1 MALISGQQYIDRINQ
16 LKPEI
21 WIEGKQVT
29 GKLSEHP
36 ALKGI
41 ISSKARLY
49 DIQVQKDMIDKMS
62 FKTPSGERA
71 GLAFFPPKTKED
83 LERRRIAI
91 QEWAKSSGGLLG
103 RSPDYLNTILM
114 TFMQSAELLSS
125 QDPKF
130 SQNMLHLYKK
140 ATKNDLSFTHT
151 FVHPQV
157 NRGPFQFDFSEDP
170 VAAHITKKTKDGI
183 IIRGAR
189 LLATQGGLTDEIIV
203 FPQGGLTDLRFANG
217 FSIPANTPGLKF
229 IARESFDYGKSH
241 FDHPLGSRFDELD
254 SVVVFDDVLVPWENI
269 FFYENIELSNDIYN
283 KSSFF
288 QHTVH
293 QVANRCIVKTEFIL
307 GTIQLMIQTIN
318 IGGYDHVQEKV
329 ADVIVALETM
339 KALVLSSE
347 IQAKIDR
354 WGTMTPAKEPLHAAL
369 CYYAKI
375 YPTFS
380 DIIQKLGASGLV
392 SIPGEKDFDSPIR
405 EDIDKYLQGANSN
418 AEDRVKIFRLAWDLS
433 MSAFGTRQSLYEQY
447 FFGGPLSLSKRLY
460 LNYYRDDQLN
470 RVKAFLSITDEEEET
485 AE

>member
-1 MALISGQQYIDRINQ
+1 MALISGQQYIDRINE

-21 WIEGKQVT
+21 WVDGKQVS

-41 ISSKARLY
+41 IKSKARLY
-49 DIQVQKDMIDKMS
+49 DIQKDPDHIDHMS
-62 FKTPSGERA
+62 FTTYSGEQA
-71 GLAFFPPKTKED
+71 GMAFLPPRTKED

-91 QEWAKSSGGLLG
+91 RTWAKSCGGLMG

-114 TFMQSAELLSS
+114 TFAQSAELLKS
-125 QDPKF
+125 QDPTF
-130 SQNMLHLYKK
+130 CQNMINLYEK
-140 ATKNDLSFTHT
+140 AVTHDLSFTHT
-151 FVHPQV
+151 FVHPQM
-157 NRGPFQFDFSEDP
+157 NRGRFQLEWADKQ
-170 VAAHITKKTKDGI
+170 VAAHITSKTKDGI

-203 FPQGGLTDLRFANG
+203 FPQGGISELSVANG
-217 FSIPANTPGLKF
+217 FSLPANTPGLRF

-254 SVVVFDDVLVPWENI
+254 SIVVFDDVLVPWENV
-269 FFYENIELSNDIYN
+269 FFYENLELSQQIYD

-293 QVANRCIVKTEFIL
+293 QVVNRCIVKTEFIL

-329 ADVIVALETM
+329 SDIIIALEAM
-339 KALVLSSE
+339 KAFVLSSE
-347 IQAKIDR
+347 IQAEIDQ

-369 CYYAKI
+369 TYYAKI
-375 YPTFS
+375 YPTFNE
-380 DIIQKLGASGLV
+380 IIQILGASGLV
-392 SIPGEKDFDSPIR
+392 SIPGENDFNSPIR
-405 EDIDKYLQGANSN
+405 KDLDLYLQGANAN

-460 LNYYRDDQLN
+460 LSYYRNEQIQW
-470 RVKAFLSITDEEEET
+470 VKEFLSIEDDEDS
-485 AE
+485 